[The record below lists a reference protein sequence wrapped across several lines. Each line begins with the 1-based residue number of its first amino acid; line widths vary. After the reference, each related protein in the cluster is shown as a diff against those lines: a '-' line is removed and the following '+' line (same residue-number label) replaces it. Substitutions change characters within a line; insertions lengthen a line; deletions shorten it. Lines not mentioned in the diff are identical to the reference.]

1 MLRCMRTTLTL
12 DDDVAAQLSRLQKQK
27 GLGFKSLVNLA
38 LRSGLAA
45 LERDGAQSAQ
55 YRVEEFD
62 CGPCLLGDIISVSD
76 TIAAA
81 EGEWHR

>member
-1 MLRCMRTTLTL
+1 MMRTTLTL
-12 DDDVAAQLSRLQKQK
+12 DEDVAAQLSRLQKQK
-27 GLGFKSLVNLA
+27 GLGLKSLVNLV

-45 LERDGAQSAQ
+45 LEREHPERVPF
-55 YRVEEFD
+55 RVEEFD
-62 CGPCLLGDIISVSD
+62 CGKCLLGDIISVSE